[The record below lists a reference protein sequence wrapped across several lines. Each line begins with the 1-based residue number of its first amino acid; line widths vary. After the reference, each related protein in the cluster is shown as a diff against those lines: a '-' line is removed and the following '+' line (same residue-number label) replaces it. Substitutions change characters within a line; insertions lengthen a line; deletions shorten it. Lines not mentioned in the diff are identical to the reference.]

1 MGRFARLS
9 AGPLSTVAAQAQQG
23 RDPGRESA
31 SLLRLGP
38 PWVRGV
44 LAGVLLAGSLPP
56 WGFWPLAFAGMALWV
71 ELLAGAGVWQRA
83 GRSALVSVSWLGP
96 ATVWMIDL
104 TLVGWPLAVIGFAAM
119 HAAAGALVPPDHRRR
134 TAFCA
139 ALVLAELLRWTWPF
153 GGVPLATMAMGQVS
167 SPLGSV
173 ARIGGPL
180 LLTALTA
187 VGGVTLA
194 AVLSGSLRPAAVGA
208 AVLVAAGLAGTA
220 APGAGP
226 VTGGDGAR
234 ITVAAVQ
241 GGGPQNTRADLCE
254 QRAVFERHLNTTAEQ
269 VSVPVDL
276 VLWPEDVVHPS
287 PDSAVTPARCEQ
299 PLLTDRE
306 ARTRL
311 SDLARELDTV
321 LLAGFFE
328 RSPDGQANLNYSL
341 VYLPD
346 GTEGD
351 RYDKVQRVPFGEYV
365 PLRSTAERFSE
376 ELPPRDLRAG
386 PSDEPATVETPLG
399 PLAVSISWE
408 IFFDHRAR
416 SGVGD
421 GEGLIVLNPTNGSS
435 YWLTVVQ
442 SQQIASSRL
451 RAIETDRWVVQ
462 ASPTGFSA
470 VIDPDGNVIERTGVS
485 ESRVIQTTVEL
496 RHGDTLAVRLG
507 AWPVALASVLTLS
520 LALGLGRVL
529 NRSRPGRKS

>member
-1 MGRFARLS
+1 M
-9 AGPLSTVAAQAQQG
+9 AAQAKQG
-23 RDPGRESA
+23 RAPGEESA
-31 SLLRLGP
+31 SPLRWGP

-56 WGFWPLAFAGMALWV
+56 WGFWPLAFVGMALWV
-71 ELLAGAGVWQRA
+71 ELLAGAGFWQRA

-134 TAFCA
+134 AAFCA

-167 SPLGSV
+167 GPFGSA
-173 ARIGGPL
+173 ARIAGPL

-194 AVLSGSLRPAAVGA
+194 AILSGSLRPAVVGA
-208 AVLVAAGLAGTA
+208 LVLLAAGLAGTV
-220 APGAGP
+220 APGAEPATANG
-226 VTGGDGAR
+226 VAGDDAR

-241 GGGPQNTRADLCE
+241 GGGPQNTRADVCE
-254 QRAVFERHLNTTAEQ
+254 QRAVFERHLNTTSEQ

-287 PDSAVTPARCEQ
+287 PNSAITPARCDR
-299 PLLTDRE
+299 PLLTDQE
-306 ARTRL
+306 ARAEL
-311 SDLARELDTV
+311 SDLARELDAV

-346 GTEGD
+346 GSEGD

-365 PLRSTAERFSE
+365 PLRAQAERFSD

-386 PSDEPATVETPLG
+386 PSDEPAIVETPLG

-421 GEGLIVLNPTNGSS
+421 GDGLIVLNPTNGSS

-462 ASPTGFSA
+462 AAPTGFSA

-485 ESRVIQTTVEL
+485 ESRVIQATVEL
-496 RHGDTLAVRLG
+496 RRGDTLAVRLG

-520 LALGLGRVL
+520 LALGLGRVFK
-529 NRSRPGRKS
+529 RFRPGRES

>member
-1 MGRFARLS
+1 M
-9 AGPLSTVAAQAQQG
+9 AQAKSERAG
-23 RDPGRESA
+23 SDGSGSP
-31 SLLRLGP
+31 LRWGP
-38 PWVRGV
+38 PWVRGA

-56 WGFWPLAFAGMALWV
+56 WGFWPLAFVGMALWV
-71 ELLAGAGVWQRA
+71 ELLAGASVWQRV

-104 TLVGWPLAVIGFAAM
+104 TLVGWPLAVVGFAAM

-153 GGVPLATMAMGQVS
+153 GGVPLATMAMAQVS
-167 SPLGSV
+167 SPLGPA

-194 AVLSGSLRPAAVGA
+194 SVLSGSLRPAAIGA
-208 AVLVAAGLAGTA
+208 AVVVAAGFAGAA
-220 APGAGP
+220 APGGSAAA
-226 VTGGDGAR
+226 TGGDALV
-234 ITVAAVQ
+234 TVAAVQ
-241 GGGPQNTRADLCE
+241 GGGPQNTRADICE
-254 QRAVFERHLNTTAEQ
+254 QRAVFERHLNTTYEQ
-269 VSVPVDL
+269 VEAPVDL

-287 PDSAVTPARCEQ
+287 SNSAITPARCDQ
-299 PLLTDRE
+299 PLLTDAE
-306 ARTRL
+306 ARARL

-328 RSPDGQANLNYSL
+328 RSPDGRANLNYSL

-351 RYDKVQRVPFGEYV
+351 HYDKVQRVPFGEYV
-365 PLRSTAERFSE
+365 PLRSTAERFSD

-386 PSDEPATVETPLG
+386 PSDEPAVVETPLG

-416 SGVGD
+416 NGVGGGD
-421 GEGLIVLNPTNGSS
+421 GLILLNPTNGSS

-462 ASPTGFSA
+462 AAPTGFSA

-485 ESRVIQTTVEL
+485 ESRVIQATVEL
-496 RHGDTLAVRLG
+496 RRGDTLAVRLG

-520 LALGLGRVL
+520 LALGLGRVF
-529 NRSRPGRKS
+529 NRFRPGRKS

>member
-1 MGRFARLS
+1 M
-9 AGPLSTVAAQAQQG
+9 AAQAKQG
-23 RDPGRESA
+23 RAGGGSSA
-31 SLLRLGP
+31 SPLRWGP
-38 PWVRGV
+38 PWIRGV

-56 WGFWPLAFAGMALWV
+56 WGFWPLAFVGMALWV
-71 ELLAGAGVWQRA
+71 ELLADAGAWQRA

-96 ATVWMIDL
+96 ATVWMVDL
-104 TLVGWPLAVIGFAAM
+104 TLLGWPAAVIGFAAM
-119 HAAAGALVPPDHRRR
+119 HAVAGTLAPADHRRR

-167 SPLGSV
+167 GPLGSA

-208 AVLVAAGLAGTA
+208 AVLVAGGLAGA
-220 APGAGP
+220 VAPGAEP
-226 VTGGDGAR
+226 VAVDGVADGAAR
-234 ITVAAVQ
+234 VTMAAVQ
-241 GGGPQNTRADLCE
+241 GGGPQNTRADVCE
-254 QRAVFERHLNTTAEQ
+254 QRAVFERHLNTTYEQ

-287 PDSAVTPARCEQ
+287 PDSAVTPARCDQ
-299 PLLTDRE
+299 PLLTDEE
-306 ARTRL
+306 ARSKL

-328 RSPDGQANLNYSL
+328 RSGDGQANLNYSL
-341 VYLPD
+341 VYGPD

-365 PLRSTAERFSE
+365 PLRSSIERFSD
-376 ELPPRDLRAG
+376 ELPSRDLRAG
-386 PSDEPATVETPLG
+386 PSDMPAVVETPLG

-421 GEGLIVLNPTNGSS
+421 GGGLLVLNPTNGSS

-462 ASPTGFSA
+462 AAPTGFSA

-485 ESRVIQTTVEL
+485 ESRVVQTTVEL

-507 AWPVALASVLTLS
+507 GWPVALASVLTLS
-520 LALGLGRVL
+520 LALGLGRVFKG
-529 NRSRPGRKS
+529 SGGRGRRL

>member
-1 MGRFARLS
+1 M
-9 AGPLSTVAAQAQQG
+9 AAPAKATKAS
-23 RDPGRESA
+23 GREGA
-31 SLLRLGP
+31 SPLRWGR
-38 PWVRGV
+38 PWIRAV

-56 WGFWPLAFAGMALWV
+56 WGFWPLAFLGMALWV
-71 ELLAGAGVWQRA
+71 ELLAGTTLWQRA

-96 ATVWMIDL
+96 ATVWMVDL

-139 ALVLAELLRWTWPF
+139 AVALAELLRWTWPF
-153 GGVPLATMAMGQVS
+153 GGVPLATMAMAQVS
-167 SPLGSV
+167 SPLGPT
-173 ARIGGPL
+173 AAIGGPL

-194 AVLSGSLRPAAVGA
+194 AVLSGSLRPAAIGA
-208 AVLVAAGLAGTA
+208 GVLVAAGLAGA
-220 APGAGP
+220 VAPGAEPITANGAP
-226 VTGGDGAR
+226 GGDAR

-241 GGGPQNTRADLCE
+241 GGGPQNTRADICE
-254 QRAVFERHLNTTAEQ
+254 QRAVFERHLNTSYEQ
-269 VSVPVDL
+269 VSTPVDL

-287 PDSAVTPARCEQ
+287 PNTAVTPARCDQ

-306 ARTRL
+306 ARAEL
-311 SDLARELDTV
+311 ADLARELDTI
-321 LLAGFFE
+321 LIAGFFE

-341 VYLPD
+341 VYEPD

-365 PLRSTAERFSE
+365 PLRSSAERFSD

-386 PSDEPATVETPLG
+386 PSGEPAVVETPLG

-416 SGVGD
+416 SGVGGGD
-421 GEGLIVLNPTNGSS
+421 GLIVLNPTNGSS

-462 ASPTGFSA
+462 AAPTGFSA
-470 VIDPDGNVIERTGVS
+470 VIDPGGNVIERTGIS
-485 ESRVIQTTVEL
+485 ESRVIQATVEL
-496 RHGDTLAVRLG
+496 RRGDTLAVRLG
-507 AWPVALASVLTLS
+507 AWPVALASALTLS

-529 NRSRPGRKS
+529 KKSRPGRKL

>member
-1 MGRFARLS
+1 M
-9 AGPLSTVAAQAQQG
+9 AAQAKHGRAGG
-23 RDPGRESA
+23 RDGASPLRWGR
-31 SLLRLGP
+31 

-44 LAGVLLAGSLPP
+44 LAGVLLAASLPP
-56 WGFWPLAFAGMALWV
+56 WGFWPLGFIGMALWV
-71 ELLAGAGVWQRA
+71 ELLADAGLWRRV
-83 GRSALVSVSWLGP
+83 GLSALVSVSWLGP
-96 ATVWMIDL
+96 ATVWMVDL
-104 TLVGWPLAVIGFAAM
+104 TLVGWPVAVIAFAAM

-134 TAFCA
+134 RAFPA
-139 ALVLAELLRWTWPF
+139 ALALAELLRWTWPF
-153 GGVPLATMAMGQVS
+153 GGVPLATMAMAQVS
-167 SPLGSV
+167 SPLGSA

-180 LLTALTA
+180 LLTALAA

-194 AVLSGSLRPAAVGA
+194 AVLSRSLKPAAVGA
-208 AVLVAAGLAGTA
+208 AVLVAAGLAGVV
-220 APGAGP
+220 APGSEP
-226 VTGGDGAR
+226 ITTDGDAL

-241 GGGPQNTRADLCE
+241 GGGPQNTRADVCE
-254 QRAVFERHLNTTAEQ
+254 QRAVFERHLNTTSEQ

-287 PDSAVTPARCEQ
+287 PVSAITPARCDQ

-306 ARTRL
+306 ARDAL

-321 LLAGFFE
+321 LIVGFFE
-328 RSPDGQANLNYSL
+328 RSDDAQSNLNYAAAYNSSG
-341 VYLPD
+341 VVVDTY
-346 GTEGD
+346 E
-351 RYDKVQRVPFGEYV
+351 KVQRVPFGEYV
-365 PLRSTAERFSE
+365 PLRSTVERFSD

-386 PSDEPATVETPLG
+386 PSDEPAVLETPLG

-408 IFFDHRAR
+408 IFFDQRVR

-421 GEGLIVLNPTNGSS
+421 GGGQIVLNPTNGSS

-462 ASPTGFSA
+462 AAPTGFST
-470 VIDPDGNVIERTGVS
+470 VIDPDGNVIERTVIS

-496 RHGDTLAVRLG
+496 RRGDTLAVRLG
-507 AWPVALASVLTLS
+507 AWPVALAAVLTLS

-529 NRSRPGRKS
+529 NRSRPGRKL